1 MQREFIRYN
10 RKVLGKPEIFGSV
23 VRYWWVKGGSEEQEN
38 RDDKDE
44 GIDKEEEYDDIEEEQ
59 SGFVS
64 SSVYWI
70 DIDINQDKCN
80 SKVEGETNQDEQ
92 DEIDPLDLYMQEI
105 DAKLKQEA
113 ANRVNGKVWRT
124 KCIESGESGNNGG
137 GRHGL

>member
-10 RKVLGKPEIFGSV
+10 RKVLGKPEIFGSAV
-23 VRYWWVKGGSEEQEN
+23 KYCWVEGGSEEQEN

-59 SGFVS
+59 SGLEN
-64 SSVYWI
+64 SSVYRI

-80 SKVEGETNQDEQ
+80 SKVEGESNQDEQ
-92 DEIDPLDLYMQEI
+92 NEIDPLDLYMQEI

-113 ANRVNGKVWRT
+113 TNRVNRRV
-124 KCIESGESGNNGG
+124 
-137 GRHGL
+137 

>member
-23 VRYWWVKGGSEEQEN
+23 VKYWWVEGGSEEQEN
-38 RDDKDE
+38 RDEKDE
-44 GIDKEEEYDDIEEEQ
+44 GIDKEEDYDDIEEEQ
-59 SGFVS
+59 SGFVN

-70 DIDINQDKCN
+70 DIDVNQDKSN

-113 ANRVNGKVWRT
+113 ANRVNRRVWCV

>member
-10 RKVLGKPEIFGSV
+10 RKVLGKPEIFGSGV
-23 VRYWWVKGGSEEQEN
+23 KYCWVEGGSEEQGN
-38 RDDKDE
+38 RDDNDE

-59 SGFVS
+59 SGFVNF
-64 SSVYWI
+64 SVYGI
-70 DIDINQDKCN
+70 DIDTNQDGLN

-113 ANRVNGKVWRT
+113 ADRVNRKVW
-124 KCIESGESGNNGG
+124 CAIV
-137 GRHGL
+137 